1 MKMLIRLTGG
11 LIFAGFI
18 TFGFLALFPDHSQSW
33 LAIFA
38 GSLAFSL
45 VLAAI
50 SRSTR
55 TCAIALLWLD
65 ALSCFAAIASYVSL
79 SWTRTHGHLGFG
91 GVVLMSVFSV
101 FGIMFLLAGIYLG
114 RTTATR

>member
-1 MKMLIRLTGG
+1 MLMGFSGG

-18 TFGFLALFPDHSQSW
+18 MFGFLALLPDHSQNW

-45 VLAAI
+45 ILVAI

-55 TCAIALLWLD
+55 TCAIALL
-65 ALSCFAAIASYVSL
+65 
-79 SWTRTHGHLGFG
+79 G
-91 GVVLMSVFSV
+91 
-101 FGIMFLLAGIYLG
+101 
-114 RTTATR
+114 